1 MKDFLLGVFYNI
13 VSYNNFEFF
22 PNNSFQ
28 FSIFLSL
35 TYTLALLKPSYGLD
49 YLKLNIS
56 LEYCLIVYLNK
67 ACHIQLCL
75 FTSYTRGLDIKQ
87 PTSIGGS

>member
-56 LEYCLIVYLNK
+56 LDIVL
-67 ACHIQLCL
+67 L
-75 FTSYTRGLDIKQ
+75 S
-87 PTSIGGS
+87 TSIKLVTSNFVSLLPIPGA